1 MKTQIVH
8 RYESGSRGLISWN
21 RIHMNSYTG
30 FASNWLISKEMQ
42 NDFGTYRAPWGWYIN
57 FPIARD
63 RKNSS

>member
-1 MKTQIVH
+1 
-8 RYESGSRGLISWN
+8 
-21 RIHMNSYTG
+21 MNSYTG